1 MKAETDWGRVE
12 QKNQQKHFSVS
23 EGAAMPPRTRLARH
37 RARPATAALAAVTV
51 LAGLLAGAVPSA
63 SAATAA
69 AADDPAPVLVDRFE
83 GEVPF
88 ANQPADGIFTWGGDS
103 DDPPTL
109 ALKDRADAPEGAK
122 VLEGT
127 YNISGY
133 GGLSHDFA
141 ADQPAHDWSAH
152 KGIRF
157 WWYGQNTAP
166 LPPGSGKRINFEIK
180 DGGANGE
187 ASELWTTSF
196 TDDWEGWHQVEIPFT
211 DFTYRTDYQPVGGI
225 DQVLGLDEMWGYAV
239 TLPTGAPGS
248 FAMDGVELYGKAD
261 AALKASVVTDAA
273 VHTVKEGGTADID
286 VSVATTGSVPIEEPV
301 TVAYATKG
309 GSAEAGKDYT
319 PVTGTYTFP
328 AGTASGTSHRIS
340 VATRKD
346 GAAESAETIP
356 LELTVTGA
364 KPPKENPQVVI
375 DAHGLPYLD
384 PKLPVK
390 KRVAD
395 LLSRMSPAEKAG
407 QMTQAE
413 RNALKSQG
421 DIAAYDLGSL
431 LSGGG
436 SVPTP
441 NTPEAWAKMVD
452 AYQLRAQATRFQI
465 PLIYGVDAVHGHN
478 NVIGS
483 TIMPHNIGIGAGRDP
498 KLAER
503 TGAVTADEV
512 RATGIPWDFAPCL
525 CVTRD
530 ERWGRSYES
539 YGEDPAL
546 VESMETVIQG
556 MQGSASGKDLHRND
570 KVLATA
576 KHYVGDGG
584 TEFGSSTTGSYTI
597 DQGVTKVTRQ
607 ELEAVHLAPFEEA
620 VKRGVG
626 TVMPSYSSL
635 DILGDDQGPVK
646 MHADAEMING
656 VLKDRMG
663 FEGFV
668 ISDWQAI
675 DQIPGDYAS
684 DVRTSVNA
692 GLDMIMVPTAYQ
704 DFTKTLQDEVTAGR
718 ISQARIDDAVTRILT
733 QKFRLGLFEKP
744 YADTTDIDQVG
755 SAGHRAVAREAAA
768 KSQVLLKNDG
778 GVLPLKAS
786 QKVYV
791 AGSNADNIGNQAGGW
806 TVSWQGSSGRITTGT
821 TILEAMKKDATDAAS
836 VTYSKDAS
844 ASTDGYDVGVVVVGE
859 TPYAEG
865 IGDVGNGNDL
875 ELTAAD
881 KAAID
886 KVCAAMKCAV
896 LVVSGRPQLIGD
908 RLGDIDALVASWLP
922 GTEGDGVADVLYGK
936 RAFTGQLPVTWPKS
950 ESQLPINVGDAT
962 YDPQFPYGWGL
973 TTLKKAP
980 TGGELT
986 LGALAVAAQLA
997 EKAGLGKSEAGRAI
1011 VDQARLLVQQ
1021 KAGGK
1026 PTAAVSKPF
1035 ADADHLL
1042 LTGDLTGAVAKLRTA
1057 YRAVQR

>member
-1 MKAETDWGRVE
+1 
-12 QKNQQKHFSVS
+12 
-23 EGAAMPPRTRLARH
+23 MPPRTRH
-37 RARPATAALAAVTV
+37 RARPATAALAAATV

-63 SAATAA
+63 AAPA
-69 AADDPAPVLVDRFE
+69 AADDPAPVAVDRFE

-88 ANQPADGIFTWGGDS
+88 AAQPAEGIFTWGGDA
-103 DDPPTL
+103 DDPPAL
-109 ALKDRADAPEGAK
+109 ALKERADAPEGAK

-127 YNISGY
+127 YDISGY
-133 GGLSHDFA
+133 GGLSHDYA

-166 LPPGSGKRINFEIK
+166 LPPGSGKKISFEIK

-196 TDDWEGWHQVEIPFT
+196 TDDWEGWHQVEIPFA
-211 DFTYRTDYQPVGGI
+211 DFTYRGDYQPVGGI
-225 DQVLGLDEMWGYAV
+225 DQILGLDQMWGYAL

-273 VHTVKEGGTADID
+273 VHPVKQGGTADID
-286 VSVATTGSVPIEEPV
+286 LSVATTGSVPLEEPV
-301 TVAYATKG
+301 TVGYETKG
-309 GSAEAGKDYT
+309 GSAGSGTDYT
-319 PVTGTYTFP
+319 PVSGTYTFP
-328 AGTASGTSHRIS
+328 AGTASGTSHRVS
-340 VATRKD
+340 VTTRKVA
-346 GAAESAETIP
+346 GAASAKTVP

-375 DAHGLPYLD
+375 DAHGLPYQN

-390 KRVAD
+390 QRVAD

-413 RNALKSQG
+413 RNALSSQG

-441 NTPEAWAKMVD
+441 NTAAAWAKMVD
-452 AYQLRAQATRFQI
+452 SYQLRAQATRFQI

-483 TIMPHNIGIGAGRDP
+483 TIMPHNVGLGATRDP
-498 KLAER
+498 ELAGR
-503 TGAVTADEV
+503 TGAVTASEV

-525 CVTRD
+525 CVSRD
-530 ERWGRSYES
+530 DRWGRAYES

-546 VESMETVIQG
+546 VESLETVIQG
-556 MQGSASGKDLHRND
+556 MQGAASGKDLDRND

-584 TEFGSSTTGSYTI
+584 TEYGSSTTGSYPI

-620 VKRGVG
+620 VKRGIG

-635 DILGDDQGPVK
+635 DILGDDKGPVK

-692 GLDMIMVPTAYQ
+692 GLDMIMVPTAYK
-704 DFTKTLQDEVTAGR
+704 DFTRTLQDEVTAGR
-718 ISQARIDDAVTRILT
+718 IGQARIDDAVSRILT

-744 YADTTDIDQVG
+744 YADTGNLDKVG
-755 SAGHRAVAREAAA
+755 SAAHRAVAREAAA
-768 KSQVLLKNDG
+768 ESQVLLKNDG
-778 GVLPLKAS
+778 GVLPLKPS

-791 AGSNADNIGNQAGGW
+791 AGSNADDIGNQAGGW
-806 TVSWQGSSGRITTGT
+806 TVSWQGSSGDITPGT
-821 TILEAMKKDATDAAS
+821 TILSAMKKDAAS
-836 VTYSKDAS
+836 LTYSKDAS
-844 ASTDGYDVGVVVVGE
+844 AATDGYDVGVVVVGE

-865 IGDVGNGNDL
+865 VGDVGNGHDL
-875 ELTAAD
+875 ELSAAD
-881 KAAID
+881 KAAVD

-896 LVVSGRPQLIGD
+896 LIVSGRPQLIGD

-922 GTEGDGVADVLYGK
+922 GSEGDGVADVLFGK

-950 ESQLPINVGDAT
+950 EAQLPINVGDAA

-973 TTLKKAP
+973 TTLRKPPA
-980 TGGELT
+980 GGELT
-986 LGALAVAAQLA
+986 LAALALAAQVA
-997 EKAGLGKSEAGRAI
+997 ERTGLGRTDVGRTI
-1011 VDQARLLVQQ
+1011 VGQARLLVQQ
-1021 KAGGK
+1021 KTGGK
-1026 PTAAVSKPF
+1026 LGEAVSKPF
-1035 ADADHLL
+1035 AEADHLL

-1057 YRAVQR
+1057 YRAG